1 MSQIKEKAPA
11 APASVTS
18 AKPVHI
24 EDTIKNLIRQ
34 VEPVNFNLEDLFI
47 WFQQSQDYRNRPQ
60 VDKADRKLTNRLIT
74 AVGRKTFSEYIEDEV
89 ANTNLEHEYQGFIYG
104 FRVAVSLLNYA
115 SEEYCHDRKH
125 KGPLSDFRISG
136 ILRLCG
142 KTAKSKIN

>member
-1 MSQIKEKAPA
+1 MHQIKEKSTETA
-11 APASVTS
+11 ATVNGANHENQ
-18 AKPVHI
+18 VHI

-47 WFQQSQDYRNRPQ
+47 WFQQSQDYRDRPQ
-60 VDKADRKLTNRLIT
+60 VDKADRKLTNRLIA

-115 SEEYCHDRKH
+115 SEECCHD
-125 KGPLSDFRISG
+125 
-136 ILRLCG
+136 
-142 KTAKSKIN
+142 

>member
-18 AKPVHI
+18 ANLDNQVK
-24 EDTIKNLIRQ
+24 DTTKRLIRQ

-60 VDKADRKLTNRLIT
+60 VDKADRKLTNRLI
-74 AVGRKTFSEYIEDEV
+74 AEVGRKTFSEYTEDEV
-89 ANTNLEHEYQGFIYG
+89 ANTNLEHEDQGFIYG

-115 SEEYCHDRKH
+115 SEEYCHD
-125 KGPLSDFRISG
+125 
-136 ILRLCG
+136 
-142 KTAKSKIN
+142 

>member
-34 VEPVNFNLEDLFI
+34 VEPVNFNLEDLFM

-60 VDKADRKLTNRLIT
+60 VDKADRKFTDRLV
-74 AVGRKTFSEYIEDEV
+74 AEVGIKNFIEYVENEFYS
-89 ANTNLEHEYQGFIYG
+89 AAMEHEYQGFIYG
-104 FRVAVSLLNYA
+104 FRIAVSLLNYA
-115 SEEYCHDRKH
+115 SEEYCHD
-125 KGPLSDFRISG
+125 
-136 ILRLCG
+136 
-142 KTAKSKIN
+142 

>member
-47 WFQQSQDYRNRPQ
+47 
-60 VDKADRKLTNRLIT
+60 
-74 AVGRKTFSEYIEDEV
+74 
-89 ANTNLEHEYQGFIYG
+89 
-104 FRVAVSLLNYA
+104 
-115 SEEYCHDRKH
+115 
-125 KGPLSDFRISG
+125 
-136 ILRLCG
+136 
-142 KTAKSKIN
+142 

>member
-34 VEPVNFNLEDLFI
+34 VEPVNFNLEDLVI

-115 SEEYCHDRKH
+115 SEEYCHD
-125 KGPLSDFRISG
+125 
-136 ILRLCG
+136 
-142 KTAKSKIN
+142 

>member
-1 MSQIKEKAPA
+1 MRQIKEKAPA
-11 APASVTS
+11 TPASVTS
-18 AKPVHI
+18 ANLDNQVK
-24 EDTIKNLIRQ
+24 DTIKNLICQ

-115 SEEYCHDRKH
+115 SEEYCHD
-125 KGPLSDFRISG
+125 
-136 ILRLCG
+136 
-142 KTAKSKIN
+142 

>member
-47 WFQQSQDYRNRPQ
+47 RFQQSSEYLDRPQ
-60 VDKADRKLTNRLIT
+60 ALKARKKLENLL
-74 AVGRKTFSEYIEDEV
+74 AAKTGIQTYIKYIEDAV
-89 ANTNLEHEYQGFIYG
+89 SNTAMEYEYQGFIYG

-115 SEEYCHDRKH
+115 SEEYCHD
-125 KGPLSDFRISG
+125 
-136 ILRLCG
+136 
-142 KTAKSKIN
+142 

>member
-11 APASVTS
+11 APTSVTS

-60 VDKADRKLTNRLIT
+60 VDKADRKLTNRLI
-74 AVGRKTFSEYIEDEV
+74 AEVGRKTFSEYTEDEV

-115 SEEYCHDRKH
+115 SEEYCHD
-125 KGPLSDFRISG
+125 
-136 ILRLCG
+136 
-142 KTAKSKIN
+142 

>member
-74 AVGRKTFSEYIEDEV
+74 AVGRKTFSEGRSSK
-89 ANTNLEHEYQGFIYG
+89 HESGTRVPGIY
-104 FRVAVSLLNYA
+104 
-115 SEEYCHDRKH
+115 
-125 KGPLSDFRISG
+125 
-136 ILRLCG
+136 LRLSCCRFFI
-142 KTAKSKIN
+142 KLCK

>member
-18 AKPVHI
+18 ANLDNQVK
-24 EDTIKNLIRQ
+24 DTTKRLIRQ

-60 VDKADRKLTNRLIT
+60 VDKVDRKLTNRLI
-74 AVGRKTFSEYIEDEV
+74 AEVGRKTFSEYIEDEV

-115 SEEYCHDRKH
+115 SEEYCHD
-125 KGPLSDFRISG
+125 
-136 ILRLCG
+136 
-142 KTAKSKIN
+142 

>member
-89 ANTNLEHEYQGFIYG
+89 ANTNLEHEYQEFIYG

-115 SEEYCHDRKH
+115 SEEYCHD
-125 KGPLSDFRISG
+125 
-136 ILRLCG
+136 
-142 KTAKSKIN
+142 

>member
-24 EDTIKNLIRQ
+24 EDTIKKLIRQ

-47 WFQQSQDYRNRPQ
+47 WFQQSQGYHNRPQ
-60 VDKADRKLTNRLIT
+60 VYKADRKLTDRLV
-74 AVGRKTFSEYIEDEV
+74 AEVGRKNFIEYVENEV

-104 FRVAVSLLNYA
+104 FRIAVSLLNYA
-115 SEEYCHDRKH
+115 SEECCHD
-125 KGPLSDFRISG
+125 
-136 ILRLCG
+136 
-142 KTAKSKIN
+142 

>member
-1 MSQIKEKAPA
+1 MHQIKEKSTETA
-11 APASVTS
+11 ATVNGANHENQ
-18 AKPVHI
+18 VHI

-60 VDKADRKLTNRLIT
+60 VDKADRKLTNRLI
-74 AVGRKTFSEYIEDEV
+74 AEVGRKTFSEYIEDEV

-115 SEEYCHDRKH
+115 SEEYCHD
-125 KGPLSDFRISG
+125 
-136 ILRLCG
+136 
-142 KTAKSKIN
+142 